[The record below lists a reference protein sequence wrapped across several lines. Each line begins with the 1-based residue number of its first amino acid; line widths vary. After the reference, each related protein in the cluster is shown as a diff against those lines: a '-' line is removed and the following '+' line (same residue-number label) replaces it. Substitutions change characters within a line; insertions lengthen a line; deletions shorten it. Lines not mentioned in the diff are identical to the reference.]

1 MRSRIGVWSVA
12 LGVTGFVCGFFGPI
26 VLNPSANQGPMLG
39 IFITG
44 PGGAVLGAVLGALTA
59 ALNLGP
65 AVSRILLTAVSAL
78 GGLTILFFCLPEPEY
93 QATLLDLELREC
105 VPALSWRETAFALWS
120 KRLEI
125 NSWATPP
132 PNWRETFE
140 REAASGSVVTVSV
153 SRRREI
159 LRGRAPW
166 NKGVVIAA
174 DWSTA
179 RSRRMARP
187 NDLYVPA
194 SCAAFPSGTKGIYL
208 AKGESG
214 ESYPPIEP
222 SRFLDMLVLGAVPD
236 DLRAFAQ

>member
-44 PGGAVLGAVLGALTA
+44 PGGAVLGAVLGTLTA
-59 ALNLGP
+59 LLNVRP
-65 AVSRILLTAVSAL
+65 AVSRRLLTAVCAL

-105 VPALSWRETAFALWS
+105 VPALSWREKAFALWS

-125 NSWATPP
+125 NSSARPP
-132 PNWRETFE
+132 ADWRQTFE
-140 REAASGSVVTVSV
+140 REAASGSVLTVTV

-166 NKGVVIAA
+166 NKDVVIAA
-174 DWSTA
+174 DWNTA
-179 RSRRMARP
+179 ASRRMARP

-194 SCAAFPSGTKGIYL
+194 SCAAFPPGTKGIYL
-208 AKGESG
+208 AKKASG

-222 SRFLDMLVLGAVPD
+222 SRFLDMVVLGVVPA
-236 DLRAFAQ
+236 DLLAFAQ

>member
-1 MRSRIGVWSVA
+1 MRSRIGEWSVA

-44 PGGAVLGAVLGALTA
+44 PGGAVLGAFLGALTGP
-59 ALNLGP
+59 LNLRP
-65 AVSRILLTAVSAL
+65 AVSRILLMAISAL

-93 QATLLDLELREC
+93 QATLLDLEVREC
-105 VPALSWRETAFALWS
+105 VPALSWREKAFALWS

-132 PNWRETFE
+132 ANWRKTFE
-140 REAASGSVVTVSV
+140 REAASGSVLSVTV

-159 LRGRAPW
+159 LRGRKPW
-166 NKGVVIAA
+166 NNGVVIAA

-194 SCAAFPSGTKGIYL
+194 SCASFPPGTKGIYL

-222 SRFLDMLVLGAVPD
+222 SRFLDMVVLGVVPA